1 LNRYLEAFL
10 DSLESFNPARLFSNP
25 VMFVTEVAL
34 LIALFAT
41 FYPSSFDLPSSPV
54 YRQFYV
60 AVDVLLF
67 LTIWFSNLSTSLS
80 EGKSKAIT
88 ASLRKLKKD
97 VPARKLLQN
106 GEEQETEYSQLR
118 AGDILIVK
126 AGETIPIDGEI
137 ISGAGYVNESSM
149 TGESRPVRKIKGD
162 SVTGGTVL
170 VTDSIRIRVT
180 NNPGETFLDKM
191 ISIVESAK
199 RERTPNEIALSVF
212 LSGVTLIF
220 LVVVASL
227 FSTSIFLSARPD
239 IIILIVLLIALIP
252 TTIGALLPAIGIA
265 SINKIS
271 EFNVIAKSGR
281 SIENAGDI
289 DTIILDKTGTVT
301 MGEREAVRFYP
312 NKGID
317 YGDFVRYC
325 AMASLD
331 DETKEGISIV
341 KLAEKENVKVSRKD
355 VDGYQFI
362 PFSAETKYSGI
373 TSEGDEIIKGAL
385 KALVDRFKISDIY
398 IEGLCKEISM
408 KGGTALAVVRNN
420 EFIGVIEL
428 NDMLKPGIRQRL
440 DSLKKMNIKTIMC
453 TGDDEVTASYIA
465 RESGIDEYVANS
477 TPMDKYNVVV
487 KEKEQQRMVAMVGD
501 GTNDA
506 PALAK
511 ADVGLAMNSGTP
523 AAKEAA
529 NMVDLDNDP
538 TKLMDIIFLG
548 KQVLITR
555 GALTAFSVANDF
567 SKYFVIVPAMF
578 ATFPQLQFLNVLG
591 LENPIVAITAA
602 LIFNT
607 LIILAL
613 IPLAVRGVR
622 YRPSSIKE
630 LLKRNILIYGL
641 GGVVMPFIAIKIIYT
656 FMIVGGVVW

>member
-1 LNRYLEAFL
+1 MNRYLEAFL